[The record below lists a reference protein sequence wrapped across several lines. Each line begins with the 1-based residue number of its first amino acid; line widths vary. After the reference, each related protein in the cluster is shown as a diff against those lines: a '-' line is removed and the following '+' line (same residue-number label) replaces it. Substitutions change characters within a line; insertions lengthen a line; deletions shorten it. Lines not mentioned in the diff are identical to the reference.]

1 MNPFKQR
8 VLNGQL
14 NAATWIPN
22 GTLMFRAWEM
32 RAGDSE
38 RGTTRGWEEGG
49 VGVWCCH
56 CPLNP
61 LAIWGTLLKEVS
73 ENDWNEKEI
82 SFCIAYALQ
91 IRLHILLDYGM
102 LQSHFSHEVYA
113 LQTSA
118 PCPGEETFFSR
129 AGKAMVCH
137 AGCHAGFGSS
147 ERLYQLIS
155 TDQGR
160 GKEKNL
166 SLKSAAP
173 NENQHSCSLQWHM
186 IAHQW
191 LSVRRC
197 LRNTRCFWSWAYSLL
212 LRSWFCDTCV
222 LLFLKCQSSWIP
234 AGGKS
239 HIFTTKPLFF

>member
-1 MNPFKQR
+1 MTGMK
-8 VLNGQL
+8 
-14 NAATWIPN
+14 
-22 GTLMFRAWEM
+22 
-32 RAGDSE
+32 
-38 RGTTRGWEEGG
+38 
-49 VGVWCCH
+49 
-56 CPLNP
+56 
-61 LAIWGTLLKEVS
+61 K
-73 ENDWNEKEI
+73 KI

-137 AGCHAGFGSS
+137 AGCHAGSGSS

-173 NENQHSCSLQWHM
+173 NENQHSRSLQWHM

-197 LRNTRCFWSWAYSLL
+197 LFLAVPHLCHYTYWRVPIEIKGLCWSSVWWEEANVPKNHTDCPTLKYSSDDQGFLIL
-212 LRSWFCDTCV
+212 KLQLNPV
-222 LLFLKCQSSWIP
+222 LNQSSTSITSP
-234 AGGKS
+234 FNPS
-239 HIFTTKPLFF
+239 LPSRT